1 MDKRRR
7 RSLSSGS
14 GRPRHGSR
22 PADAGEW
29 LLRRPTDAHSAK
41 RPRTVTEGPIPRTR
55 GVAYGTNPEHGF
67 VAETDGLSELDEV
80 FHVSPRTERQTP
92 EPTPEPTPPVDA
104 QRESGVAGDL
114 LGMRLPAL
122 KLEWLPGQRLD
133 VGRLGRAPLVIYC
146 HPGAEPEDVQGDFE
160 ADFEGADPVCEA
172 ASADLAEC
180 RSFAER
186 CLELGSMR
194 HRVVGVS
201 SQSARSILSL
211 ASHEALPHVLLSD
224 DRLELADEMG
234 LPTFEV
240 DGVGHYERLTMIV
253 RDGRVEKV
261 FYPIPDPAT
270 HAAEV
275 ARWLRDERERPDRAG
290 VAGPR

>member
-1 MDKRRR
+1 MDRRRR
-7 RSLSSGS
+7 RSPSSGA
-14 GRPRHGSR
+14 GRARHGSR
-22 PADAGEW
+22 PADAPER
-29 LLRRPTDAHSAK
+29 LRRPSGAHSAK
-41 RPRTVTEGPIPRTR
+41 RPRTVAEGPIQRTR
-55 GVAYGTNPEHGF
+55 GVAYGLDPEHGF
-67 VAETDGLSELDEV
+67 VAETDGLGELDEV
-80 FHVSPRTERQTP
+80 CHVSPATGRQAP
-92 EPTPEPTPPVDA
+92 EPAPAPPVDA
-104 QRESGVAGDL
+104 QREGAVASGL
-114 LGMRLPAL
+114 LGMPLPAL
-122 KLEWLPGQRLD
+122 KLEWMPGQRLD

-146 HPGAEPEDVQGDFE
+146 HPGAEPEGVPGDFE
-160 ADFEGADPVCEA
+160 ADFEGEDPVCEA
-172 ASADLAEC
+172 ATADLAEC

-186 CLELGSMR
+186 CLEFDSMR

-240 DGVGHYERLTMIV
+240 DGVCHYERLTMIV
-253 RDGRVEKV
+253 REGRVEKV
-261 FYPIPDPAT
+261 FYPVPDPAA

-290 VAGPR
+290 VAGL

>member
-1 MDKRRR
+1 MDRRKR
-7 RSLSSGS
+7 RSLPSSSG
-14 GRPRHGSR
+14 RTRHGGRQADSR
-22 PADAGEW
+22 ERM
-29 LLRRPTDAHSAK
+29 RRPSGAHSAK
-41 RPRTVTEGPIPRTR
+41 RPRTVAEGPIQRTR
-55 GVAYGTNPEHGF
+55 GVAYSLDPEHGF

-80 FHVSPRTERQTP
+80 FHVSPRTGRQTP
-92 EPTPEPTPPVDA
+92 NLPAPRVDA
-104 QRESGVAGDL
+104 QREGAVATGL
-114 LGMRLPAL
+114 LGMPLPAL
-122 KLEWLPGQRLD
+122 KLEWMPGRRLD

-146 HPGAEPEDVQGDFE
+146 HPGAEPEEVGSDFGAAFE
-160 ADFEGADPVCEA
+160 ADFEEEA
-172 ASADLAEC
+172 AAPDLAEC

-186 CLELGSMR
+186 CLEFDSMR

-240 DGVGHYERLTMIV
+240 DGVCHYERLTMIV

-261 FYPIPDPAT
+261 FYPVPDPSA

-275 ARWLRDERERPDRAG
+275 ARWLRDEQDRPDRAG
-290 VAGPR
+290 AAGPR